1 MKLART
7 QNTIRNAAWG
17 IVYRMVTLLGPFVVK
32 TILIKQLGLEY
43 AGLNGLFQSILTVL
57 NLANLGFSSA
67 LVFTMYKAVVED
79 DTDALC
85 AMMNFFRRV
94 YRIVGLVIL
103 GIGLCL
109 MPFIDILIKS
119 GCPSDINLQL
129 LFGIYLFETS
139 LGYLMFAYT
148 LAVFSAY
155 QRTDV
160 SLKIDTVRYLF
171 QYALQ
176 AAVLLIFKNYYIY
189 ALMLPLMVIPNN
201 IANYVIS
208 RRMYPQIRCKGRLDS
223 ETKKGIYSRVWTLFG
238 HKVGSTVLTSI
249 SNVIISA
256 FLGLTAMSLYN
267 NYYYILTAVN
277 GVVEIITNG
286 SLAGIGNKLI
296 TDTKKENYNLFKT
309 LNYGWITIIGGAACC
324 MLCFYQPFI
333 SAIWLGEEY
342 LLSDKVMFLIVA
354 FFFSWMFRIMQLTY
368 RDAAGLWTKDWLK
381 PYVGTAVNIIGGV
394 VLVNLT
400 GSIAGVLIPTIFVF
414 LFIYFPWEAWAIFKY
429 QFGRSLKEYFI
440 KIAYYIILCVAGCAL
455 SYALCMLITPE
466 NTILS
471 LLIRVVIV
479 GITYPAVWF
488 SFTFKS
494 FEFKSL
500 TEFIKVHLLKKVK
513 S

>member
-7 QNTIRNAAWG
+7 QNTIRNAMWG
-17 IVYRMVTLLGPFVVK
+17 VVYRMVTLMGPFVVK

-67 LVFTMYKAVVED
+67 LVFTMYQAVVD
-79 DTDALC
+79 DDKAALC
-85 AMMNFFRRV
+85 AMMNFFRKV
-94 YRIVGLVIL
+94 YRIIGFTIL

-109 MPFIDILIKS
+109 MPFINVLIKS
-119 GCPSDINLQL
+119 DCPSDINLQS

-160 SLKIDTVRYLF
+160 SLKIDTVRYVF
-171 QYALQ
+171 QYVLQ

-208 RRMYPQIRCKGRLDS
+208 RRMYPYIKCKGTIS
-223 ETKKGIYSRVWTLFG
+223 TEIKKGIYSRVWTLFG

-256 FLGLTAMSLYN
+256 FLGLTMMSLYN

-296 TDTKKENYNLFKT
+296 TDSKEENYKLFKT
-309 LNYGWITIIGGAACC
+309 LNYGWITLIGAAACC

-333 SAIWLGEEY
+333 SAIWLGSDF
-342 LLSDKVMFLIVA
+342 LLSDGVMCLIVA

-381 PYVGTAVNIIGGV
+381 PYVGTTVNILGGI
-394 VLVNLT
+394 VLVNVT
-400 GSIAGVLIPTIFVF
+400 KSIAGVLIPTIFVF
-414 LFIYFPWEAWAIFKY
+414 LFIYFPWEAWAIFKFKF
-429 QFGRSLKEYFI
+429 QRSLKEYFT
-440 KIAYYIILCVAGCAL
+440 KVGGYVLLCVLGCGI
-455 SYALCMLITPE
+455 SYGLCMLITPH
-466 NTILS
+466 NTFVS
-471 LLIRVVIV
+471 LLIRLLIV
-479 GITYPAVWF
+479 GITYPTVWIL
-488 SFTFKS
+488 FTFKT
-494 FEFKSL
+494 FEFKNL
-500 TEFIKVHLLKKVK
+500 IAFMKAHFLKR
-513 S
+513 

>member
-7 QNTIRNAAWG
+7 QNTIRNTLWG
-17 IVYRMVTLLGPFVVK
+17 AVYRLVTLFGPFVVK

-43 AGLNGLFQSILTVL
+43 AGLNGLFTSILTVL

-67 LVFTMYKAVVED
+67 LVFTMYKAVVD
-79 DTDALC
+79 DDKDALC
-85 AMMNFFRRV
+85 AMLNFFRKV
-94 YRIVGLVIL
+94 YRIVGFAIL

-109 MPFIDILIKS
+109 MPFMNVLVK
-119 GCPSDINLQL
+119 GECPPDINIHT
-129 LFGIYLFETS
+129 LFGIYLFETC

-160 SLKIDTVRYLF
+160 SLKIDTVRYLI

-189 ALMLPLMVIPNN
+189 ALMLPLMIIPNN

-208 RRMYPQIRCKGRLDS
+208 RKMYPDILCRGKLDKDI
-223 ETKKGIYSRVWTLFG
+223 KKGIYGRVWTLFG
-238 HKVGSTVLTSI
+238 HKVGSTFLTNI
-249 SNVIISA
+249 SNLMISA
-256 FLGLTAMSLYN
+256 FLGLVPMSLYN

-296 TDTKKENYNLFKT
+296 TDTKDENYKLFNT
-309 LNYGWITIIGGAACC
+309 LNYGWITLIGAAACC

-333 SAIWLGEEY
+333 QAIWLGEEY
-342 LLSDKVMFLIVA
+342 LLDDKIMILIVA

-381 PYVGTAVNIIGGV
+381 PYVGTTINILGGII
-394 VLVNLT
+394 LVNLT
-400 GSIAGVLIPTIFVF
+400 DSIAGVLIPTIFVF
-414 LFIYFPWEAWAIFKY
+414 LFVYFPWEAWAIFKF
-429 QFGRSLKEYFI
+429 QFNKSLKEYFL
-440 KIAYYIILCVAGCAL
+440 KVAGYVILCVLCCGTAYG
-455 SYALCMLITPE
+455 LCMLITPE

-471 LLIRVVIV
+471 LVIRVAIV
-479 GITYPAVWF
+479 GITYPAIWIL
-488 SFTFKS
+488 FTFKT
-494 FEFKSL
+494 FEFKNLIS
-500 TEFIKVHLLKKVK
+500 FVKRQLLKRV
-513 S
+513 